1 MTTRLLTRHGFSRRA
16 GAGLLLAASALLA
29 GCGAAQSTI
38 PEPRP
43 IINYAGARIRVDKER
58 MQAVNEWV
66 LRQQDNIERD
76 PGFWVISDLAV
87 EEVYPWEGLRF
98 AGSDTVRVRVD
109 PRAPDSGV
117 VFQLYGHFHLMSRMG
132 RLEEWLPEAPTAT
145 GYDLE
150 RAILSRVSDAW
161 LLGRTVFNT
170 QPYAPLDELIY
181 SKENGYLDAFI
192 FTARPEEFAEA
203 RAEWARADPGEAEAY
218 RQWFVQ
224 TFSREPPGL
233 RSR

>member
-1 MTTRLLTRHGFSRRA
+1 V
-16 GAGLLLAASALLA
+16 LLAASAFLA
-29 GCGAAQSTI
+29 GCGAAKATI

-43 IINYAGARIRVDKER
+43 IINFAGARLRVDKER
-58 MQAVNEWV
+58 MQAVNDWV

-76 PGFWVISDLAV
+76 PGFWVISDMAV
-87 EEVYPWEGLRF
+87 EEVYPWDGLRF

-109 PRAPDSGV
+109 PRASDAGV
-117 VFQLYGHFHLMSRMG
+117 VFQLYAHFHLMSRMG
-132 RLEEWLPEAPTAT
+132 RLEEWLPEAATAT

-161 LLGRTVFNT
+161 LLGRTVFDT

-203 RAEWARADPGEAEAY
+203 RAEWARAKPGEAEAY

-224 TFSREPPGL
+224 TFNREPPGL
-233 RSR
+233 RPR

>member
-1 MTTRLLTRHGFSRRA
+1 MISEHLKWHKVFRRA
-16 GAGLLLAASALLA
+16 RMGALLA
-29 GCGAAQSTI
+29 GTALLVGCGAAKPSI

-66 LRQQDNIERD
+66 LREQDNIERD
-76 PGFWVISDLAV
+76 PGFWVITDMAV
-87 EEVYPWEGLRF
+87 DEVYPWDGLRF

-109 PRAPDSGV
+109 PRASDARV
-117 VFQLYGHFHLMSRMG
+117 VFQIYGHLHLMARMG
-132 RLEEWLPEAPTAT
+132 RQEEWLPEAPTAT

-150 RAILSRVSDAW
+150 RAILVRASDAW
-161 LLGRTVFNT
+161 LLGRTVFDT

-181 SKENGYLDAFI
+181 AKENGYLDAFI

-203 RAEWARADPGEAEAY
+203 RAEWARAKPGEAEAY

-224 TFSREPPGL
+224 AFNREPPGL
-233 RSR
+233 RAR

>member
-1 MTTRLLTRHGFSRRA
+1 MIARTLTRHGFAQAA
-16 GAGLLLAASALLA
+16 GVGALLTA
-29 GCGAAQSTI
+29 SMLLGGCGAAKATI

-58 MQAVNEWV
+58 MQAVNDWV

-76 PGFWVISDLAV
+76 PGFWVISDMAAD
-87 EEVYPWEGLRF
+87 EVYPWDGLRF
-98 AGSDTVRVRVD
+98 AGSDTVRVRYD
-109 PRAPDSGV
+109 PRASDAGV
-117 VFQLYGHFHLMSRMG
+117 VFQIYGHFHLMARMG

-150 RAILSRVSDAW
+150 RAILSRASDAW
-161 LLGRTVFNT
+161 LLGRTVFGT
-170 QPYAPLDELIY
+170 QPYGPLDELIY
-181 SKENGYLDAFI
+181 AKENGHLEAFI

-203 RAEWARADPGEAEAY
+203 RAEWARSKPGEADAY